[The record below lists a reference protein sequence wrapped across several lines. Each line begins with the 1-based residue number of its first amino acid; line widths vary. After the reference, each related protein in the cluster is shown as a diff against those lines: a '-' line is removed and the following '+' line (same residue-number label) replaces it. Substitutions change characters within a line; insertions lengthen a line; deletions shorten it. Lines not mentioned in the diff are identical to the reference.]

1 MSRLPQVNG
10 DKGNWGRILNTWLKH
25 VAGFR
30 GVAPARP
37 ASGSLPAGVAVNGTG
52 YDTTDQYQSENSG
65 LNFHNDFPA
74 NAPTGFTFIHT
85 VHNRIYRREGNDW
98 AVLLEGYTPQTGEHL
113 WRRVSTGSPNI
124 RNVPVDGFVG
134 VNTDPDFRLHVLE
147 NRNDTIALF
156 EGGSNN
162 DIAEVKIFNS
172 SVRSRSRPGG
182 GTIVGGDA
190 LLTFETTNNAVW
202 SVGITADYNNDSQR
216 DNFFVIS
223 VNNRFGPYNQND
235 PSDDYLIITP
245 NNGAVGIGNNYVPN
259 TNLPPSATL
268 PNNGFYKLDVQ
279 GNANVWEQTTT
290 RNFRMWDQNPQPNSV
305 LTSVDTQGN
314 AVWRDFVTLGIVTN
328 AENIPINNAPATDHG
343 WSFAQKVG
351 TVLQFR
357 KITAENQNHGTLFRV
372 RTDGDLIRIGL
383 TGGNNGDIIWRN
395 RNTGVYE
402 WTNPSS
408 IRDLLGLGTLT
419 VGPLAS
425 SAGVIQVNP
434 NSFNPATSGNQNI
447 NIGFTGGSNG
457 QLLTVNNGT
466 YQWASAQ
473 TLNLVTDAE
482 NIPQSAVNDPNNHGL
497 SYFGKNGTLLQFRAI
512 QGENLIRTRTDN
524 QLIRVGLTGGQGNQP
539 QMIVYNFNNSGT
551 YTWQNIPD
559 IRPLLGLGTLTL
571 NNTTPSY
578 LSISPNT
585 YNPNNNQTINIGLT
599 GDLTQ
604 RGSLLAGAN
613 VTLTGPTANRL
624 VGSGDVT
631 VSVNVPNMTDADW
644 FIAGTNNIPQN
655 INDSIWTNGRV
666 GIGTS
671 NPGNF
676 SFSHNFL
683 LHVNSNTDVSQIA
696 VSANINNSVT
706 VPHIGAIATSYLQ
719 DRDGLLPPE
728 SHPVL
733 QLGFVESE
741 GANRQIIFRMDG
753 YNHMTILGNGR
764 VRIGRLPVNSNSDYY
779 PSLIDRTRFGVVMDR
794 SQARIATLANNRV
807 FESGITV
814 FQGSNASA
822 SRNDFLSVI
831 RANYDGNP
839 NISQYRFGNY
849 FSVMRYDHSPRIYI
863 NAAFDSVTWCW
874 APPGV
879 TPPPGY
885 SKSVNFERGML
896 HVALNVYGNQFVPP
910 GYPGVPP
917 ITKPNNIN
925 STIIGLHCAFD
936 ESQRF
941 NNVDYE
947 FIHCYNSR
955 EVSAPPDVAGI
966 FVVHAR
972 GHMYL
977 YSGDSGGAIA
987 YKNGTTTWTNP
998 SDARLKTNI
1007 APITG
1012 ALDKILK
1019 LRGVNFDWINQDL
1032 HKGDTRSGFLAQ
1044 EMEQVFPDCVQSIEI
1059 GTAGN
1064 NEDAKLVDDGKIKTV
1079 GLTLGFFATIVEAI
1093 KEQQQMIEELQ
1104 KTVAQQQQ
1112 LIELQNQKIAQLEQ
1126 KLEELANKLGS

>member
-1 MSRLPQVNG
+1 MSRLPQVNS
-10 DKGNWGRILNTWLKH
+10 DKGNWGKILNTWLKH
-25 VAGFR
+25 IAGYR

-37 ASGSLPAGVAVNGTG
+37 ASGSLPAGVAINGTG

-74 NAPTGFTFIHT
+74 NVSDGFTFIHT

-98 AVLLEGYTPQTGEHL
+98 AVLLEGYTPQSGEHL
-113 WRRVSTGSPNI
+113 WRRVATGSPNI

-134 VNTDPDFRLHVLE
+134 INTDPDYRLHVLE

-172 SVRSRSRPGG
+172 NVRSRSRPGG

-223 VNNRFGPYNQND
+223 VNNRFGPYSQND
-235 PSDDYLIITP
+235 PADDYLIITP

-290 RNFRMWDQNPQPNSV
+290 RNFRMWDQNPQVNSL

-314 AVWRDFVTLGIVTN
+314 AVWRDFVTLGLVTN
-328 AENIPINNAPATDHG
+328 AENIPINNTPATDHG

-408 IRDLLGLGTLT
+408 IRDALGLGTLT
-419 VGPLAS
+419 VGPSAA

-434 NSFNPATSGNQNI
+434 NSFNPAQTGNQNI
-447 NIGFTGGSNG
+447 NIGFTGGSDG
-457 QLLTVNNGT
+457 QFLTVNNGT

-473 TLNLVTDAE
+473 TLNLVTNAE

-497 SYFGKNGTLLQFRAI
+497 SYFGKNGTILQFRAI
-512 QGENLIRTRTDN
+512 QGENLIRARTDN

-551 YTWQNIPD
+551 YTWQNIPN
-559 IRPLLGLGTLTL
+559 IRSLLGLGTLTVGPLSSSAGVIQVSPNSFDPATSGNQNINIGFTGGSDGQFLTVNNGTYQWASFGTLTL
-571 NNTTPSY
+571 NNTTPNY
-578 LSISPNT
+578 LTISPNT
-585 YNPNNNQTINIGLT
+585 YNPNSNQTINIGL
-599 GDLTQ
+599 
-604 RGSLLAGAN
+604 N
-613 VTLTGPTANRL
+613 VSNIIGQA
-624 VGSGDVT
+624 S
-631 VSVNVPNMTDADW
+631 DADW
-644 FIAGTNNIPQN
+644 FVAGTNNIPQN

-671 NPGNF
+671 SPRSEALIPNSTYVQT
-676 SFSHNFL
+676 SFGPVRL
-683 LHVNSNTDVSQIA
+683 EV
-696 VSANINNSVT
+696 
-706 VPHIGAIATSYLQ
+706 
-719 DRDGLLPPE
+719 RDG
-728 SHPVL
+728 VL
-733 QLGFVESE
+733 V
-741 GANRQIIFRMDG
+741 
-753 YNHMTILGNGR
+753 
-764 VRIGRLPVNSNSDYY
+764 P
-779 PSLIDRTRFGVVMDR
+779 
-794 SQARIATLANNRV
+794 
-807 FESGITV
+807 
-814 FQGSNASA
+814 
-822 SRNDFLSVI
+822 
-831 RANYDGNP
+831 
-839 NISQYRFGNY
+839 
-849 FSVMRYDHSPRIYI
+849 
-863 NAAFDSVTWCW
+863 DS
-874 APPGV
+874 
-879 TPPPGY
+879 
-885 SKSVNFERGML
+885 
-896 HVALNVYGNQFVPP
+896 
-910 GYPGVPP
+910 
-917 ITKPNNIN
+917 NNIN
-925 STIIGLHCAFD
+925 YFGYFNKSGMSIAYLNEDNYKSIGHFYCGNYTSRVVSSHCVAIFMASGFRRPGEEQINIPPDMNPAIVPYSTLNDNGTINEPTSVPTNFEIHVDSHYRGNNVY
-936 ESQRF
+936 F
-941 NNVDYE
+941 NNRPVKRI
-947 FIHCYNSR
+947 FI
-955 EVSAPPDVAGI
+955 VTD
-966 FVVHAR
+966 
-972 GHMYL
+972 
-977 YSGDSGGAIA
+977 SGDVWIGGVNTDDPDPLKRLGGRLSVTRQLRIGEIPQVNSATSVLTTDANGWVRRVPVSGLSSSSDIKCK
-987 YKNGTTTWTNP
+987 KNIQKIKNV
-998 SDARLKTNI
+998 
-1007 APITG
+1007 
-1012 ALDKILK
+1012 LDKIK
-1019 LRGVNFDWINQDL
+1019 LMKGVTFYWKDQSKGEEKQIGLIAQDVE
-1032 HKGDTRSGFLAQ
+1032 KA
-1044 EMEQVFPDCVQSIEI
+1044 FPEAVKR
-1059 GTAGN
+1059 
-1064 NEDAKLVDDGKIKTV
+1064 DADGYLSVNYNGLVGVT
-1079 GLTLGFFATIVEAI
+1079 VEAI

-1112 LIELQNQKIAQLEQ
+1112 LIDLQNQKISQLEQ